1 MAVWAI
7 GDIQG
12 CLNGFLSLL
21 KRINFDS
28 SKDTLWIA
36 GDLVNRGEDSL
47 GVLEYLYSIKESV
60 KIVLGNH
67 DIKLIKCYFNLSTP
81 SKSLIPILDSP
92 SSDILIN
99 WLIEQPFLHYDYKLG
114 YAMSHAGISPQFD
127 LGSAIAYASRIEH
140 NLKQNPK
147 EWLTQL
153 GNLSIDSIQ
162 SVTNDIELDAYIVSS
177 FVAMRFCLMDGRFDF
192 EQKDSPRNIKLK
204 NLRLKPW
211 FKVKNRK
218 EIELKIIF
226 GHWST
231 LGYYEDNNVLSLD
244 TGCLWGR
251 KLTAVRLDT
260 TQREV
265 IEVDCS
271 YRKEL

>member
-1 MAVWAI
+1 
-7 GDIQG
+7 
-12 CLNGFLSLL
+12 
-21 KRINFDS
+21 
-28 SKDTLWIA
+28 
-36 GDLVNRGEDSL
+36 
-47 GVLEYLYSIKESV
+47 
-60 KIVLGNH
+60 
-67 DIKLIKCYFNLSTP
+67 
-81 SKSLIPILDSP
+81 
-92 SSDILIN
+92 
-99 WLIEQPFLHYDYKLG
+99 
-114 YAMSHAGISPQFD
+114 
-127 LGSAIAYASRIEH
+127 
-140 NLKQNPK
+140 
-147 EWLTQL
+147 
-153 GNLSIDSIQ
+153 
-162 SVTNDIELDAYIVSS
+162 
-177 FVAMRFCLMDGRFDF
+177 MDGRFDF